1 MLQLGDAEE
10 FSQALGFQ
18 SLDPFFSGVSQ
29 QSPCFTII
37 EQDGGDKRLVQLELV
52 REAYGVPPP
61 DLV

>member
-37 EQDGGDKRLVQLELV
+37 EQDGGDKSLVQLRL
-52 REAYGVPPP
+52 ACKA
-61 DLV
+61 DLVAPTDP